1 MSPNDNKFFFGRVY
15 DLTTKQANPEQ
26 PVYYDPADLT
36 THGVITGM
44 TGSGKTG
51 LGIILLEEAALQSI
65 PAILIDPKG
74 DLTNHL
80 LHFPDLLPSDFKPWV
95 DEDAAR
101 REGKTLDQAADDASG
116 LWSKG
121 LADWGIDKERIQ
133 KLASKVDYAIYTP
146 GSDSGIPVSIL
157 ASLKCPEIPWEDNK
171 ELLRERISSTV
182 TALLELIG
190 FKGIDPVRSREHIL
204 LSNIFETAW
213 SQGKDLDLESLILQ
227 TQSPP
232 FEKLGVFPLAKFYPE
247 KERFDLAMLL
257 NNFLASPAFQTW
269 LEGQALDIASLLYTP
284 EGKPRHSI
292 FYLAHLA
299 DAERMFFV
307 TLLYSAVETWMR
319 SQSGSSGLKA
329 IVYFDEIVGYLPPV
343 ANPPSKPIILRMLK
357 QARAF
362 GVGLVVAT
370 QNPIDLDYKALSNA
384 GTWMIGKLQTDQ
396 DKQRLLDGLEGLT
409 SGLDRAYF
417 DKTISALGKRV
428 FLLHNIHSK
437 APVVFTTRWAMN
449 YLTGPITRNKLADLN
464 KLVGAGLMTS
474 ISNASRNATSS
485 STSDYGTVKPSG
497 DGKNPGTS
505 TQPSLSS
512 SVQVYFMDTN
522 RSLADALDEVRDQ
535 LPDAPS
541 SPSYLYKPALL
552 GQAKVYYADR
562 TYNIDQEATVT
573 AKIEKLERRGL
584 VKWEE
589 YLSEPV
595 SMDDIRSA
603 PLPNASFSGLTY
615 PVDDEA
621 TINSLSKDFI
631 EWIYRSRTL
640 KIQFNETLKLT
651 GKPDESPADF
661 RQRCSLEIQKQLDVE
676 SAKIKAKYAK
686 QREALELKLKR
697 ETLELEQ
704 DKKNLSQRRLEE
716 AGKGLENVMKLLGSR
731 RTSLSTSLT
740 KRRMTSTA
748 KGNVKE
754 SEEMI
759 AVYEKQLADMDGLL
773 NQELEAAKTRLGES
787 VGTIREVM
795 IAPLKKNILT
805 DLFGV
810 VWLPYYAFKMKDEW
824 ITVKAYK

>member
-1 MSPNDNKFFFGRVY
+1 MSSNDNLFFFGRAY
-15 DLTTKQANPEQ
+15 DLKTKQANPEQ
-26 PVYYDPADLT
+26 PIYYDPADLT

-51 LGIILLEEAALQSI
+51 LGIILLEEAALQGI
-65 PAILIDPKG
+65 PAIMIDPKG

-101 REGKTLDQAADDASG
+101 REGKTLDQAAEDAAG

-133 KLASKVDYAIYTP
+133 QLASKVDYAIYTP

-157 ASLKCPEIPWEDNK
+157 ASLKCPEIPWETNK

-213 SQGKDLDLESLILQ
+213 SQGKDLDLETLILQ
-227 TQSPP
+227 TQTPP

-299 DAERMFFV
+299 DEERMFFV

-319 SQSGSSGLKA
+319 TQSGSSGLKA

-417 DKTISALGKRV
+417 DSTISALGKRV
-428 FLLHNIHSK
+428 FLLHNIHAK
-437 APVVFTTRWAMN
+437 GPVVFTTRWAMN
-449 YLTGPITRNKLADLN
+449 YLAGPITRNKLADLN
-464 KLVGAGLMTS
+464 NLVGAGMMTS
-474 ISNASRNATSS
+474 VSNASGMTTSS
-485 STSDYGTVKPSG
+485 SASDAGLEKTRG
-497 DGKNPGTS
+497 DEKNPGMT

-522 RSLADALDEVRDQ
+522 RSLAEALDEVRDQ

-562 TYNIDQEATVT
+562 TYNIDQEDTIT
-573 AKIEKLERRGL
+573 ARIEKLERRGL
-584 VKWEE
+584 VRWEE

-595 SMDDIRSA
+595 SMDDIRST
-603 PLPNASFSGLTY
+603 PLPNASFAGLEY

-621 TINSLSKDFI
+621 TVNSLSKDFV
-631 EWIYRSRTL
+631 EWIYRSRAL
-640 KIQFNETLKLT
+640 KLQFNEALKLT
-651 GKPDESPADF
+651 GKPNESPADF
-661 RQRCSLEIQKQLDVE
+661 RQRCTNEIQKQLDVE

-686 QREALELKLKR
+686 QRESLELKIKR
-697 ETLELEQ
+697 ETMELEQ
-704 DKKNLSQRRLEE
+704 DKKDLNQRRLEE
-716 AGKGLENVMKLLGSR
+716 AGKGLENMMKLLGSR
-731 RTSLSTSLT
+731 KASLSTSLS

-748 KGNVKE
+748 KGDVKE

-759 AVYEKQLADMDGLL
+759 AIYEKQLAEMDGLVT
-773 NQELEAAKTRLGES
+773 QELEAAKTRLGES
-787 VGTIREVM
+787 VGTIREVT

-810 VWLPYYAFKMKDEW
+810 VWLPYYAFKVKDEW
-824 ITVKAYK
+824 VTVKAYK

>member
-1 MSPNDNKFFFGRVY
+1 MSPNDNLFFFGRAY
-15 DLTTKQANPEQ
+15 DLKTKQVNPEQ
-26 PVYYDPADLT
+26 PVYYNPADLT

-51 LGIILLEEAALQSI
+51 LGIILLEEAALQGI
-65 PAILIDPKG
+65 PAIMIDPKG

-101 REGKTLDQAADDASG
+101 RDGKTLDQAAEDAAG

-157 ASLKCPEIPWEDNK
+157 ASLKCPEIPWETNK

-213 SQGKDLDLESLILQ
+213 SQGKDLDLETLILQ
-227 TQSPP
+227 TQTPP

-269 LEGQALDIASLLYTP
+269 LEGQALEIASLLYTP

-319 SQSGSSGLKA
+319 TQSGSSGLRA

-370 QNPIDLDYKALSNA
+370 QNPVDLDYKALSNA

-417 DKTISALGKRV
+417 DNTISALGKRV
-428 FLLHNIHSK
+428 FLLHNVHAK
-437 APVVFTTRWAMN
+437 APVVFATRWAMN
-449 YLTGPITRNKLADLN
+449 YLTGPITRNKLAELN
-464 KLVGAGLMTS
+464 KMVGAGMMTS
-474 ISNASRNATSS
+474 VSNASGMSTSS
-485 STSDYGTVKPSG
+485 SASDSGPIKIRG
-497 DGKNPGTS
+497 DGKNPGMT
-505 TQPSLSS
+505 TKPSLSS
-512 SVQVYFMDTN
+512 SVQVYFMDAT

-562 TYNIDQEATVT
+562 TYNIDQEATITVR
-573 AKIEKLERRGL
+573 IEKLERRGL
-584 VKWEE
+584 VRWEE
-589 YLSEPV
+589 FLSEPV
-595 SMDDIRSA
+595 SMDDIRSN
-603 PLPNASFSGLTY
+603 PLPNASFAGLQY

-621 TINSLSKDFI
+621 SINSLAKDFV
-631 EWIYRSRTL
+631 EWIYRSRAL
-640 KIQFNETLKLT
+640 KLQFNDALKLT

-661 RQRCSLEIQKQLDVE
+661 RQRCTNEIQKQLDVE
-676 SAKIKAKYAK
+676 GAKIKAKYAK
-686 QREALELKLKR
+686 QRESLELKLKR
-697 ETLELEQ
+697 EKLELEQ
-704 DKKNLSQRRLEE
+704 DKKGLNQRRLEE

-731 RTSLSTSLT
+731 KASLSTSLT

-759 AVYEKQLADMDGLL
+759 AIYEKQLEDMDGLFT
-773 NQELEAAKTRLGES
+773 QELEAVKTRLGES
-787 VGTIREVM
+787 VGMIREVT

-810 VWLPYYAFKMKDEW
+810 VWLPYYAFKVKDEW
-824 ITVKAYK
+824 VTVKAYK

>member
-1 MSPNDNKFFFGRVY
+1 MSSNDNLFFFGRAY
-15 DLTTKQANPEQ
+15 DLKTKQANPEQ
-26 PVYYDPADLT
+26 PIYYDPADLT

-51 LGIILLEEAALQSI
+51 LGIILLEETALQGI
-65 PAILIDPKG
+65 PAIMIDPKG
-74 DLTNHL
+74 DLSNHL
-80 LHFPDLLPSDFKPWV
+80 LHFPDLMPSDFKPWV

-101 REGKTLDQAADDASG
+101 RDGKTLDQAAEDAAG

-133 KLASKVDYAIYTP
+133 QLASKVDYAIYTP

-157 ASLKCPEIPWEDNK
+157 SSLKCPEIPWETNK

-213 SQGKDLDLESLILQ
+213 SQGKDLDLETLILQ
-227 TQSPP
+227 TQTPP

-299 DAERMFFV
+299 DEERMFFV

-319 SQSGSSGLKA
+319 TQSGSSGLKA

-417 DKTISALGKRV
+417 DSTISALGKRV
-428 FLLHNIHSK
+428 FLLHNIHAK
-437 APVVFTTRWAMN
+437 GPVVFTTRWAMN
-449 YLTGPITRNKLADLN
+449 YLAGPITRNKLADLN
-464 KLVGAGLMTS
+464 NLVGAGMMTNV
-474 ISNASRNATSS
+474 SNASGMTTSS
-485 STSDYGTVKPSG
+485 SASDAGLEKTRG
-497 DGKNPGTS
+497 DEKNPGMT

-522 RSLADALDEVRDQ
+522 RSLAEALDEVRDQ

-562 TYNIDQEATVT
+562 TYNIDQEDTIT
-573 AKIEKLERRGL
+573 ARIEKLERRGL
-584 VKWEE
+584 VRWEE

-595 SMDDIRSA
+595 SMDDIRST
-603 PLPNASFSGLTY
+603 PLPNASFAGLEY

-621 TINSLSKDFI
+621 TVNSLSKDFV
-631 EWIYRSRTL
+631 EWIYRSRAL
-640 KIQFNETLKLT
+640 KLQFNEALKLT
-651 GKPDESPADF
+651 GKPNESPADF
-661 RQRCSLEIQKQLDVE
+661 RQRCTNEIQKQLDVE

-686 QREALELKLKR
+686 QRESLELKIKR
-697 ETLELEQ
+697 ETMELEQ
-704 DKKNLSQRRLEE
+704 DKKDLNQRRLEE

-731 RTSLSTSLT
+731 KASLSTSLS

-748 KGNVKE
+748 KGDVKE

-759 AVYEKQLADMDGLL
+759 AIYEKQLAEMDGLVT
-773 NQELEAAKTRLGES
+773 QELEAAKTRLGES
-787 VGTIREVM
+787 VGTIREVT

-810 VWLPYYAFKMKDEW
+810 VWLPYYAFKVKDEW
-824 ITVKAYK
+824 VTVKAYK

>member
-1 MSPNDNKFFFGRVY
+1 MSSNDNLFFFGRAY
-15 DLTTKQANPEQ
+15 DLKTKQANPEQ
-26 PVYYDPADLT
+26 PIYYDPADLT

-51 LGIILLEEAALQSI
+51 LGIILLEEAALQGI
-65 PAILIDPKG
+65 PAIMIDPKG

-101 REGKTLDQAADDASG
+101 REGKTLDQAAEDAAG

-133 KLASKVDYAIYTP
+133 QLASKVDYAIYTP

-157 ASLKCPEIPWEDNK
+157 ASLKCPEIPWETNK

-213 SQGKDLDLESLILQ
+213 SQGKDLDLETLILQ
-227 TQSPP
+227 TQTPP

-299 DAERMFFV
+299 DEERMFFV

-319 SQSGSSGLKA
+319 TQSGSSGLKA

-417 DKTISALGKRV
+417 DSTISALGKRV
-428 FLLHNIHSK
+428 FLLHNIHAK
-437 APVVFTTRWAMN
+437 GPVVFTTRWAMN
-449 YLTGPITRNKLADLN
+449 YLAGPITRNKLADLN
-464 KLVGAGLMTS
+464 NLVGAGMMTS
-474 ISNASRNATSS
+474 VSNASGMTTSS
-485 STSDYGTVKPSG
+485 SASDAGLEKTRG
-497 DGKNPGTS
+497 DEKNPGMT

-522 RSLADALDEVRDQ
+522 RSLAEALDEVRDQ

-562 TYNIDQEATVT
+562 TYNIDQEDTIT
-573 AKIEKLERRGL
+573 ARIEKLERRGL
-584 VKWEE
+584 VRWEE

-595 SMDDIRSA
+595 SMDDIRST
-603 PLPNASFSGLTY
+603 PLPNASFAGLEY

-621 TINSLSKDFI
+621 TVNSLSKDFV
-631 EWIYRSRTL
+631 EWIYRSRAL
-640 KIQFNETLKLT
+640 KLQFNEALKLT
-651 GKPDESPADF
+651 GKPNESPADF
-661 RQRCSLEIQKQLDVE
+661 RQRCTNEIQKQLDVE

-686 QREALELKLKR
+686 QRESLELKIKR
-697 ETLELEQ
+697 ETMELEQ
-704 DKKNLSQRRLEE
+704 DKKDLNQRRLEE

-731 RTSLSTSLT
+731 KASLSTSLS

-748 KGNVKE
+748 KGDVKE

-759 AVYEKQLADMDGLL
+759 AIYEKQLAEMDGLVT
-773 NQELEAAKTRLGES
+773 QELEAAKTRLGES
-787 VGTIREVM
+787 VGTIREVT

-810 VWLPYYAFKMKDEW
+810 VWLPYYAFKVKDEW
-824 ITVKAYK
+824 VTVKAYK